1 MFNGEIIKY
10 VVLLQVKGLVV
21 KFRTKKKKKKKKK
34 KKNGAHFYRPPVIL
48 LRGTQNTAIEHQV
61 LCSNTLKKNKL
72 KIYISLKE
80 NKLASFINS

>member
-21 KFRTKKKKKKKKK
+21 KFRTKKKKKK
-34 KKNGAHFYRPPVIL
+34 GVHFYRPPVIL

-72 KIYISLKE
+72 KTYISLKE

>member
-21 KFRTKKKKKKKKK
+21 KFRTKKKKKKK
-34 KKNGAHFYRPPVIL
+34 GAHFYRPPVIL

-72 KIYISLKE
+72 KTYISLKE